1 MQTPTPFD
9 SFPGILSQLHS
20 QLGVMT
26 WPLTIMS
33 LITAIILVERIIYM
47 LLNSRTQT
55 FDILSKIH
63 HLDFNQTE
71 DVERFVKQELAGRS
85 LMFQSM
91 RMLLNHRHFPKQL
104 REEAVSIWLFKKRQQ
119 FRSGIRILSLI
130 GMISPLIGLLG
141 TVMGLMEM
149 FKGLS
154 LTSNVNPA
162 TLADGLGLAMSTT
175 AAGLIIAVPAI
186 TGAQFLNMWVD
197 RTLSKIEYTLNHSN
211 LHIEGIYVEAM
222 SNEKQSLG
230 NHQSEDAGNSTC
242 PAASN
247 TADSESKTTRFMAQ
261 AQRTSE
267 VNA

>member
-1 MQTPTPFD
+1 MTDT
-9 SFPGILSQLHS
+9 LSQLHS

-33 LITAIILVERIIYM
+33 LITVIILVERVIYM

-55 FDILSKIH
+55 FEILSKIH
-63 HLDFNQTE
+63 HLDFN
-71 DVERFVKQELAGRS
+71 DPSKVERFVKEQLSGRS

-141 TVMGLMEM
+141 TVIGLMEM

-154 LTSNVNPA
+154 VTSNVNPA

-175 AAGLIIAVPAI
+175 AVGLIIAVPAI

-211 LHIEGIYVEAM
+211 LHIEGISVESM
-222 SNEKQSLG
+222 SVAKTEKAC
-230 NHQSEDAGNSTC
+230 EPC
-242 PAASN
+242 PERTTN
-247 TADSESKTTRFMAQ
+247 TTRSESIKESQARYSANAQ
-261 AQRTSE
+261 QTQE
-267 VNA
+267 VSA